1 MEEYEEIITRLDDMR
16 RQREYPLFH
25 FEGDTDVD
33 ELYEPDEEEEKD
45 EEEVG
50 AEEDL
55 DDG

>member
-1 MEEYEEIITRLDDMR
+1 MR
-16 RQREYPLFH
+16 RQREDPLFH

-50 AEEDL
+50 AEEEL

>member
-1 MEEYEEIITRLDDMR
+1 MRGQRDD
-16 RQREYPLFH
+16 PIFH
-25 FEGDTDVD
+25 FEGDTDVG

>member
-1 MEEYEEIITRLDDMR
+1 MKEDEEIIARLDDMR
-16 RQREYPLFH
+16 RQREDPLFH

-33 ELYEPDEEEEKD
+33 ELYEPDEEEKD

-50 AEEDL
+50 AEEEL